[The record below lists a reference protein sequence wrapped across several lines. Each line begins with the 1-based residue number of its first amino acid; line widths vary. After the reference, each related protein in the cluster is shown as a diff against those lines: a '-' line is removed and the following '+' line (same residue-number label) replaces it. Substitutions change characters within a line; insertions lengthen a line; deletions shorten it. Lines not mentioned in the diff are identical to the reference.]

1 MPDATLED
9 APTVEPTGVLTMAA
23 ENGRPTRGWRHAA
36 AAPTAVPMWTS
47 ADAAIAKVTVV
58 PEVILEEATMTLATG
73 ALVMT
78 MEKGRQTG
86 RWRRIVVLVVV
97 PVGELASKVV
107 KAALEGAPM

>member
-1 MPDATLED
+1 
-9 APTVEPTGVLTMAA
+9 VLTMTA
-23 ENGRPTRGWRHAA
+23 ENGRPIGGWRHAA

-78 MEKGRQTG
+78 VEKGR
-86 RWRRIVVLVVV
+86 
-97 PVGELASKVV
+97 
-107 KAALEGAPM
+107 